1 LTERLRR
8 RLQIPHRSEDR
19 GKGRR
24 IIMEWNLKEIGYE
37 VVDRMYPAQDRDQRW
52 TLVKLV
58 MRFRFPLKAGEFLD

>member
-1 LTERLRR
+1 
-8 RLQIPHRSEDR
+8 
-19 GKGRR
+19 
-24 IIMEWNLKEIGYE
+24 MEWNLKEIGYE